1 MTRRLVEKIYEKAI
15 ADEAEVISQMWPS
28 AAEQKRNAV
37 AALGFPPSSEEWLR
51 KRANPLSDAQIKS
64 VAADHRKTVKK
75 HLPSLTRYRPSE
87 LVLANLQAAWEPYA
101 ELLLGAAK
109 SLAGQNF
116 GKIKPELIK
125 LGFNRAILD
134 FFRENQRRKY
144 FVQQTPKSIARLIAT
159 RRHPKRIGS
168 EESMRTAEKH
178 IYGRRKGNKARKARP

>member
-75 HLPSLTRYRPSE
+75 HLPSLTRYWSSQTCRPRGSLTQSFCWGRPSP
-87 LVLANLQAAWEPYA
+87 WR
-101 ELLLGAAK
+101 
-109 SLAGQNF
+109 
-116 GKIKPELIK
+116 GKIS
-125 LGFNRAILD
+125 
-134 FFRENQRRKY
+134 
-144 FVQQTPKSIARLIAT
+144 VKSSR
-159 RRHPKRIGS
+159 S
-168 EESMRTAEKH
+168 
-178 IYGRRKGNKARKARP
+178 